1 MNHRMIQEFEDK
13 PSKDVRIKI
22 EKDVLISNY

>member
-13 PSKDVRIKI
+13 PSKDDRIKI
-22 EKDVLISNY
+22 ERDVLISN

>member
-13 PSKDVRIKI
+13 PNKDDRIKI